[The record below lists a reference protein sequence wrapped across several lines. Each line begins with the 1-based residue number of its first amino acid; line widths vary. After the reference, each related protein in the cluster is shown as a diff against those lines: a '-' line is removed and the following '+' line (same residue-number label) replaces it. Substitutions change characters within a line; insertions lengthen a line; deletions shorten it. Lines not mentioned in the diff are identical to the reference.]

1 MRCLSLLT
9 QHTHTHTQAQPASAH
24 RRCTSPT
31 VWTLTM
37 AEGGEG
43 EDEIQF
49 LRTVSVSLLLLEQNT
64 GAAVSVHCVFLL
76 GSVSVRACVLWCGLG
91 VYRIKGWQLLHIEV
105 TGQGVRIMLTGD
117 QGVEEAWKRTNRKTG
132 QADERWR
139 TVCGAAVIV
148 HKKELSSLQSARR
161 RWCCVLGGCGAQCGA
176 DWQHEA
182 CNICCTSFQQD
193 WTSLFGRLMRWNQSV
208 ICQVYVRG
216 GVALQKVAR
225 EWSRELRVFSFLMKG
240 TDGLIYLHRTS

>member
-1 MRCLSLLT
+1 
-9 QHTHTHTQAQPASAH
+9 
-24 RRCTSPT
+24 
-31 VWTLTM
+31 M

-64 GAAVSVHCVFLL
+64 GAAVRVHCVFLL

-117 QGVEEAWKRTNRKTG
+117 QGW
-132 QADERWR
+132 
-139 TVCGAAVIV
+139 
-148 HKKELSSLQSARR
+148 RR
-161 RWCCVLGGCGAQCGA
+161 RENALTERQDKQMRGGERCVVVLSLFIKRSWCCVLGGCGAQCGA

-208 ICQVYVRG
+208 IRRSTWEEVLLYKKLHVNDR
-216 GVALQKVAR
+216 VSSEYFLSSWR
-225 EWSRELRVFSFLMKG
+225 EQMVWYTCTQHLN
-240 TDGLIYLHRTS
+240 